1 MLATFIV
8 VSLADWSFSFHFAG
22 VAGMSITQGVP
33 RIKEIIN
40 ASKEISTPVITC
52 QLVTKNKIV
61 AARIVKGRIEKT
73 YLKDIIH
80 YVRSTFT
87 RDAAYITVK
96 INWKTIGDLALEL
109 NTGSIVEAIKSHR
122 RFRASDLKFR
132 IFQSHIQIHVDMEPS
147 SKLSLTKTEIAATS
161 IDPFLRL
168 QHLKRMLPDI
178 QVLGHP
184 QARRAIIHTD
194 DETNKLLVEGYGLRE
209 CMTTLGVNGLH
220 TSTNN
225 VMEVHR
231 VLGIEAARST
241 IVREIGEVMKDM
253 DIDPRH
259 FLLLADIMCRT
270 GEPLGITRFGLA
282 KMRDSVLQLA
292 SFEKTADH
300 LFDAGGTGRADLISG
315 VSECIIMGKTVSLG
329 TGAMEV
335 VRRMNFFE
343 GQIGLKKTVFDDAWT
358 ELCEAP
364 AQAKRAKRRIRP

>member
-1 MLATFIV
+1 
-8 VSLADWSFSFHFAG
+8 
-22 VAGMSITQGVP
+22 MSITQGVP

-40 ASKEISTPVITC
+40 ASKEISTPVISC
-52 QLVTKNKIV
+52 QLVTKDNVI

-73 YLKDIIH
+73 YVKDIIH
-80 YVRSTFT
+80 FIRSTVT
-87 RDAAYITVK
+87 REKAYITVK
-96 INWKTIGDLALEL
+96 INWKTISDLALEL
-109 NTGSIVEAIKSHR
+109 NTASIADAIKRHR
-122 RFRASDLKFR
+122 RFKAADLKFR
-132 IFQSHIQIHVDMEPS
+132 HFRSHIQIHVDMAPS
-147 SKLSLTKTEIAATS
+147 SKLSLSKTEIAATS
-161 IDPFLRL
+161 TDPFLRL
-168 QHLKRMLPDI
+168 HHLKRMLPDI

-194 DETNKLLVEGYGLRE
+194 DKTNKLLVEGYGLRD
-209 CMTTLGVNGLH
+209 CMTTLGVDGLH

-225 VMEVHR
+225 VMEVHN
-231 VLGIEAARST
+231 VLGIEAARHT
-241 IVREIGEVMKDM
+241 IVQEIGEVMKDM

-300 LFDAGGTGRADLISG
+300 LFDAGGTGRADLIEG

-335 VRRMNFFE
+335 VRQMNFYE
-343 GQIGLKKTVFDDAWT
+343 GHIGPKKTVFDDAWT
-358 ELCEAP
+358 EICEVP
-364 AQAKRAKRRIRP
+364 LQAKRAKRKTRA